1 MIYKC
6 PECFS
11 TEEVAASKGCLRTQE
26 GMLEKCAIIIT
37 IFGDGANLKGLQ
49 PSDI

>member
-26 GMLEKCAIIIT
+26 GMLESV
-37 IFGDGANLKGLQ
+37 L
-49 PSDI
+49 

>member
-11 TEEVAASKGCLRTQE
+11 TEEVAASKGCLRTPK

-37 IFGDGANLKGLQ
+37 IFGDGANLKGLK